1 MCSEWRVIM
10 KRFISLDKLIV
21 ICLFLSVVPLL
32 IATISIY
39 FMPNE
44 VPMHYNALGIID
56 RWGSS
61 NEMLFIGALFVIF
74 PLIMSVAFYKI
85 KMNSNT
91 KLIGLA
97 GSVVMSITFI
107 ILQVI
112 FTAKIF
118 SIVGDS
124 SFAGNSGF
132 WLSFGITVYGLIMVV
147 VSAFISLVP
156 LDKLFNRNFLAGDI
170 AKRITR
176 LVTLITGVSGV
187 IICLSSALL
196 KNIYSLIPFAICIL
210 LAIASIIVM
219 WMVQKKSK
227 ISGSSEIN

>member
-10 KRFISLDKLIV
+10 KRFISLHKLIV

-44 VPMHYNALGIID
+44 VPMHYNALGVID

-61 NEMLFIGALFVIF
+61 IEMLFIGALFVIF

-97 GSVVMSITFI
+97 GSVVVSITFI

-118 SIVGDS
+118 SIVGNS
-124 SFAGNSGF
+124 SFIGNSGF
-132 WLSFGITVYGLIMVV
+132 WLSFGINIYGLIMVV

-156 LDKLFNRNFLAGDI
+156 LDKIFNRNFLVSDV
-170 AKRITR
+170 AKSLTR
-176 LVTLITGVSGV
+176 RVTLITGVCGV

-210 LAIASIIVM
+210 LAIVIIIVM
-219 WMVQKKSK
+219 WKLQKKNK
-227 ISGSSEIN
+227 ISGSSELN

>member
-1 MCSEWRVIM
+1 M
-10 KRFISLDKLIV
+10 KRLISLEKLIT

-32 IATISIY
+32 IATVSIY

-44 VPMHYNALGIID
+44 VPMHYNASGVVD

-61 NEMLFIGALFVIF
+61 NEMLFIGALFVIV

-91 KLIGLA
+91 KLIGLV

-107 ILQVI
+107 ILQVV

-124 SFAGNSGF
+124 NFIGNSGF
-132 WLSFGITVYGLIMVV
+132 WLSFGITVYGLIMVLA
-147 VSAFISLVP
+147 SLFISLLP
-156 LDKLFNRNFLAGDI
+156 LEKIFTRNFLASGV
-170 AKRITR
+170 AKSLTR
-176 LVTLITGVSGV
+176 RVTLITGVCGV
-187 IICLSSALL
+187 IICLTSALI

-210 LAIASIIVM
+210 LAIVTIIAM
-219 WMVQKKSK
+219 WKWQKKSR
-227 ISGSSEIN
+227 ISGSSELN

>member
-1 MCSEWRVIM
+1 MM
-10 KRFISLDKLIV
+10 
-21 ICLFLSVVPLL
+21 
-32 IATISIY
+32 
-39 FMPNE
+39 
-44 VPMHYNALGIID
+44 PMHYNASGVVD

-61 NEMLFIGALFVIF
+61 NEMLFIGALFVIV

-91 KLIGLA
+91 KLIGLV

-112 FTAKIF
+112 FTVKIF

-124 SFAGNSGF
+124 NIIGNSGF

-156 LDKLFNRNFLAGDI
+156 LDKIIARNFLASDV
-170 AKRITR
+170 AKSITR
-176 LVTLITGVSGV
+176 RVTLITGASGV

-196 KNIYSLIPFAICIL
+196 KNIYSLIPFVICIL
-210 LAIASIIVM
+210 LAIVTIFVM
-219 WMVQKKSK
+219 WKLQKKNK
-227 ISGSSEIN
+227 ISGSSELN

>member
-1 MCSEWRVIM
+1 M
-10 KRFISLDKLIV
+10 KRLISLEKLII

-44 VPMHYNALGIID
+44 VPMHYNASGVID

-61 NEMLFIGALFVIF
+61 NEMLFIGVLFVIF

-91 KLIGLA
+91 KLIGFV

-107 ILQVI
+107 IMQVV

-124 SFAGNSGF
+124 NFIGNSGF
-132 WLSFGITVYGLIMVV
+132 WLSFGITVYGLIMVLA
-147 VSAFISLVP
+147 SLFISLLP
-156 LDKLFNRNFLAGDI
+156 LDKIFTRNFLASDV
-170 AKRITR
+170 AKSLTR
-176 LVTLITGVSGV
+176 RVTLITGVCGV
-187 IICLSSALL
+187 IICLSSALI

-210 LAIASIIVM
+210 LAIVTIIAM
-219 WMVQKKSK
+219 
-227 ISGSSEIN
+227 

>member
-1 MCSEWRVIM
+1 M
-10 KRFISLDKLIV
+10 KRLISLEKLII

-32 IATISIY
+32 IATVSIY

-44 VPMHYNALGIID
+44 VPMHYNASGVVD

-61 NEMLFIGALFVIF
+61 NEMLFIGALFVIV

-91 KLIGLA
+91 KLIGLV

-107 ILQVI
+107 ILQVV

-124 SFAGNSGF
+124 NFIGNSGF
-132 WLSFGITVYGLIMVV
+132 WLSFGITVYGLIMVLA
-147 VSAFISLVP
+147 SLFISLVP
-156 LDKLFNRNFLAGDI
+156 LDKIFTRRFLASDV
-170 AKRITR
+170 AKSLTR
-176 LVTLITGVSGV
+176 RVTLITGVCGV
-187 IICLSSALL
+187 IICLSSALI

-210 LAIASIIVM
+210 LAIVTIIVV
-219 WMVQKKSK
+219 WKWQKMSR
-227 ISGSSEIN
+227 ISGSSELN

>member
-1 MCSEWRVIM
+1 M
-10 KRFISLDKLIV
+10 KRFINLDKLIV

-44 VPMHYNALGIID
+44 VPMHYNGLGIVD

-91 KLIGLA
+91 KLIGLV

-124 SFAGNSGF
+124 SFVGNSGF
-132 WLSFGITVYGLIMVV
+132 WLSFGISIYGLIMVV
-147 VSAFISLVP
+147 VSAFISLAP
-156 LDKLFNRNFLAGDI
+156 LDKLFTRIFLAGNI

-176 LVTLITGVSGV
+176 RVTLITGVCGV

-196 KNIYSLIPFAICIL
+196 KNIYSLIPFVICIL
-210 LAIASIIVM
+210 LTIVTIIVM
-219 WMVQKKSK
+219 WKLQKKSR
-227 ISGSSEIN
+227 ISGSSEQN

>member
-1 MCSEWRVIM
+1 M
-10 KRFISLDKLIV
+10 KRLISLEKLII

-32 IATISIY
+32 IATVSIY

-44 VPMHYNALGIID
+44 VPMHYNASGVVD

-61 NEMLFIGALFVIF
+61 NEMLFIGALFVIV

-91 KLIGLA
+91 KLIGLV

-107 ILQVI
+107 ILQVV

-124 SFAGNSGF
+124 NFIGNSGF
-132 WLSFGITVYGLIMVV
+132 WLSFGITVYGLIMVLA
-147 VSAFISLVP
+147 SLFISLVP
-156 LDKLFNRNFLAGDI
+156 LDKIFTRNFLASDV
-170 AKRITR
+170 AKSLTR
-176 LVTLITGVSGV
+176 RVTLITGVCGV

-196 KNIYSLIPFAICIL
+196 KNIYSLIPFVICIL
-210 LAIASIIVM
+210 LAIVTIIVV
-219 WMVQKKSK
+219 WKWQKKIR
-227 ISGSSEIN
+227 ISGSSELN

>member
-1 MCSEWRVIM
+1 MHNEWRAIM
-10 KRFISLDKLIV
+10 KRFISLDKFIV

-44 VPMHYNALGIID
+44 VPMHYNALGVVD

-61 NEMLFIGALFVIF
+61 NEMLFIGVLFVIF
-74 PLIMSVAFYKI
+74 SLIMSLTFYKI
-85 KMNSNT
+85 KMNCNS

-97 GSVVMSITFI
+97 GSVITSITFI

-118 SIVGDS
+118 SIVDGS
-124 SFAGNSGF
+124 SFTGNSGF
-132 WLSFGITVYGLIMVV
+132 WLSFGIAIYGLIMVA

-156 LDKLFNRNFLAGDI
+156 LDKLFNRNFLACDI

-176 LVTLITGVSGV
+176 RVTLITGVCGV

-196 KNIYSLIPFAICIL
+196 KNIYSLIPFVICIL
-210 LAIASIIVM
+210 LAIMTIIVM
-219 WMVQKKSK
+219 WKLQKKSK
-227 ISGSSEIN
+227 ISGSSELN

>member
-1 MCSEWRVIM
+1 M

-44 VPMHYNALGIID
+44 VPMHYNGLGIID

-61 NEMLFIGALFVIF
+61 NEMLFIGALFAIF

-91 KLIGLA
+91 KLIGLV

-107 ILQVI
+107 ILQVV

-124 SFAGNSGF
+124 SFVENSGF
-132 WLSFGITVYGLIMVV
+132 WLSFGISIYGLIMVV

-156 LDKLFNRNFLAGDI
+156 LDKLFNRNFLAGNI

-176 LVTLITGVSGV
+176 RVTLITGVCGV
-187 IICLSSALL
+187 IICLSSALI
-196 KNIYSLIPFAICIL
+196 KNIYSLIPFVICIL
-210 LAIASIIVM
+210 LAIVTIIVM
-219 WMVQKKSK
+219 WKWQKMSR
-227 ISGSSEIN
+227 ISGSSEVN

>member
-1 MCSEWRVIM
+1 MCREWRAIL

-21 ICLFLSVVPLL
+21 ICLFLSVLPLL

-44 VPMHYNALGIID
+44 VPMHYNALGVVD
-56 RWGSS
+56 RWGRS

-85 KMNSNT
+85 KMNSNA

-118 SIVGDS
+118 SIVDGS
-124 SFAGNSGF
+124 SFTGNSGF
-132 WLSFGITVYGLIMVV
+132 WLSFGISIYGLIMVV

-156 LDKLFNRNFLAGDI
+156 LDKFFNRNFLAGDI

-176 LVTLITGVSGV
+176 HVTLITGVCGV

-196 KNIYSLIPFAICIL
+196 KNTYSLISFVICIL
-210 LAIASIIVM
+210 SAIVTIIVM
-219 WMVQKKSK
+219 WKLQKKSN
-227 ISGSSEIN
+227 ISGSSELN

>member
-1 MCSEWRVIM
+1 M
-10 KRFISLDKLIV
+10 KRLISLEKLII

-32 IATISIY
+32 IATVSIY

-44 VPMHYNALGIID
+44 VPMHYNASGVVD

-61 NEMLFIGALFVIF
+61 NEMLFIGALFVIV

-91 KLIGLA
+91 KLIGLV

-107 ILQVI
+107 ILQFV

-124 SFAGNSGF
+124 NFIGNSGF
-132 WLSFGITVYGLIMVV
+132 WLSFGITVYGLIMVLA
-147 VSAFISLVP
+147 SLFISLVP
-156 LDKLFNRNFLAGDI
+156 LDKIFTRNFLASDV
-170 AKRITR
+170 AKSLTR
-176 LVTLITGVSGV
+176 RVTLITGVCGV

-196 KNIYSLIPFAICIL
+196 KNIYSLIPFVICIL
-210 LAIASIIVM
+210 LAIVTIIVV
-219 WMVQKKSK
+219 WKWQKKIR
-227 ISGSSEIN
+227 ISGSSELN

>member
-1 MCSEWRVIM
+1 M

-32 IATISIY
+32 IAAITIY

-44 VPMHYNALGIID
+44 VPMHYNALGVVD

-61 NEMLFIGALFVIF
+61 IEMLFIGALFVIF

-91 KLIGLA
+91 KLIGLV
-97 GSVVMSITFI
+97 GSVVVSITFI

-124 SFAGNSGF
+124 NFIGNSGF

-156 LDKLFNRNFLAGDI
+156 LDKLFNRNFLAGNI

-176 LVTLITGVSGV
+176 RVTLITGVCGV

-210 LAIASIIVM
+210 LAIVTIIVM
-219 WMVQKKSK
+219 WKLQKKSR
-227 ISGSSEIN
+227 ISGSSEVN

>member
-1 MCSEWRVIM
+1 M

-44 VPMHYNALGIID
+44 VPMHYNALGEID
-56 RWGSS
+56 RWGRS

-85 KMNSNT
+85 KMNRNS

-118 SIVGDS
+118 SIVDGS
-124 SFAGNSGF
+124 SFTGNSGF
-132 WLSFGITVYGLIMVV
+132 
-147 VSAFISLVP
+147 
-156 LDKLFNRNFLAGDI
+156 
-170 AKRITR
+170 
-176 LVTLITGVSGV
+176 
-187 IICLSSALL
+187 
-196 KNIYSLIPFAICIL
+196 
-210 LAIASIIVM
+210 
-219 WMVQKKSK
+219 
-227 ISGSSEIN
+227 

>member
-1 MCSEWRVIM
+1 M
-10 KRFISLDKLIV
+10 KRLISLEKLIT

-32 IATISIY
+32 IATVSIY

-44 VPMHYNALGIID
+44 VPMHYNASGVVD

-61 NEMLFIGALFVIF
+61 NEMLFIGALFVIV

-91 KLIGLA
+91 KLIGLV

-107 ILQVI
+107 ILQVV

-124 SFAGNSGF
+124 NFIGNSGF
-132 WLSFGITVYGLIMVV
+132 WLSFGITVYGLIMVLA
-147 VSAFISLVP
+147 SLFISLLP
-156 LDKLFNRNFLAGDI
+156 LDKIFTRNFLASDV
-170 AKRITR
+170 AKSLTR
-176 LVTLITGVSGV
+176 RVTLITGVCGV
-187 IICLSSALL
+187 IICLSSALI

-210 LAIASIIVM
+210 LAIVTIIAM
-219 WMVQKKSK
+219 WKWQKKSR
-227 ISGSSEIN
+227 ISGSSELN

>member
-1 MCSEWRVIM
+1 M

-32 IATISIY
+32 IATVSIY

-44 VPMHYNALGIID
+44 VPMHYNASGVVD

-61 NEMLFIGALFVIF
+61 NEMLFIGALFVIV

-91 KLIGLA
+91 KLIGLV

-107 ILQVI
+107 ILQVV

-124 SFAGNSGF
+124 SFVGNSGF
-132 WLSFGITVYGLIMVV
+132 WLSFGISIYGLIMVV

-156 LDKLFNRNFLAGDI
+156 LDKLFNRNFLAGNI

-176 LVTLITGVSGV
+176 RVTLITWVCGV
-187 IICLSSALL
+187 IICLSSALI
-196 KNIYSLIPFAICIL
+196 KNIYSLIPFVICIL
-210 LAIASIIVM
+210 LAIVTIIVM
-219 WMVQKKSK
+219 WKWQKKNK
-227 ISGSSEIN
+227 ISGSSE